1 MTFKRTKFPLPLVLL
16 GFLSIGLGSGCGKD
30 ADKRAGGIV
39 GATGETPVD
48 PGGTGTA
55 SSLEFKP
62 FPKEVYTA
70 ETADNSCVTFAVLSK
85 ANAAAVA
92 DVGIIF
98 SVVSSSA
105 TTAEDKGKITPA
117 SGVTNAEGELE
128 ASYCSGKTEGKVTIV
143 AKAGSVSINSGEIS
157 ITKKP
162 AYSFVYTGSDTPAAV
177 STDGSVINALNL
189 NLIDSGP
196 QDCTFL
202 YFKLQRTGQP
212 VVGAPVTF
220 HTQTDFP
227 KGVKLSR
234 RAEPLATDL
243 DPLNGKKMAKFEGV
257 SSTTGEFAV
266 PICTGSSL
274 GSVSVS
280 GSFTDP
286 EEGRKLTAA
295 APVIRIT
302 SGTTSY
308 VNFSLSFDPI
318 NARTLRAY
326 YNTNSEYD
334 LPFKV
339 QTGARIDGLAI
350 GDYPVT
356 IATEVGRYT
365 LVGGYP
371 DVVTGEVPVKFH
383 ALHLVD
389 NYPYQVTKFWRNQT
403 AGTIYSAAQT
413 RCDPNEIAQWVR
425 ATNAGTSIRYSTLKK
440 NWQSTMVYAIRGQ
453 EYFNDANRN
462 GVYDVGGNGF
472 WDKNQNGVFDGND
485 VITYPVGATTFDPSG
500 EWFID
505 MPTPF
510 VDVDDD
516 LLTQTTGYNPSI
528 DMLLGDEYIAP
539 NGKRDSDTVVWKSEV
554 FPISMGASAFSLTN
568 DLIRDNGSGGLRQVD
583 EVVAANDPTTV
594 QDDLRI
600 FGLNPIT
607 LLELWDPGLEAERG
621 LYNFE
626 FFAQDLCGNLLPGG
640 TKLVMDFETLYTPKY
655 GDRKPTALLFGPQ
668 IDAFREPTR
677 HLLNNVDGPNAE
689 INFNSSDHPSAST
702 GYPVFGRIAVEACS
716 NPCTGHVLAAGFAC
730 DAWVGYA
737 RLAVGD
743 PKLDQFQHT
752 LRLRSLMTV
761 PAVQSCTC
769 SAATGVY
776 FDAGECKCPEG
787 TTLGTVMGTTACYA
801 N

>member
-1 MTFKRTKFPLPLVLL
+1 MTFMRTKFPLPLILL
-16 GFLSIGLGSGCGKD
+16 SLLSIGLGSGCGKD
-30 ADKRAGGIV
+30 ADKRASGIIGG
-39 GATGETPVD
+39 TSETPED
-48 PGGTGTA
+48 PGGSGTA
-55 SSLEFKP
+55 SSLEFNP
-62 FPKEVYTA
+62 FPKEIYTA
-70 ETADNSCVTFAVLSK
+70 ESADNSCVTFTIVSK
-85 ANAAAVA
+85 ASGAVVA

-98 SVVSSSA
+98 SVVSNSA

-117 SGVTNAEGELE
+117 SGVTNGQGILE
-128 ASYCSGKTEGKVTIV
+128 ASYCSGKTEGKITIV
-143 AKAGSVSINSGEIS
+143 AKAGSISINSGEIT

-177 STDGSVINALNL
+177 GTEGAAINALNL

-202 YFKLQRTGQP
+202 YFKIQRTGQP
-212 VVGAPVTF
+212 VVGAPVSF

-234 RAEPLATDL
+234 RAEPLATGL
-243 DPLNGKKMAKFEGV
+243 DPVNGKKMAKFDGV

-274 GSVSVS
+274 GSVSVT

-286 EEGRKLTAA
+286 EEGRKLTAS

-308 VNFSLSFDPI
+308 VNFSLSFDAI

-365 LVGGYP
+365 MDGGYP
-371 DVVTGEVPVKFH
+371 DVVTGVVPVKLH

-389 NYPYQVTKFWRNQT
+389 NYPYPVTKFWRNQT

-413 RCDPNEIAQWVR
+413 RCDPTEIAQWVR
-425 ATNAGTSIRYSTLKK
+425 AANGGTPIRYSTLKK

-462 GVYDVGGNGF
+462 GIYDVGGNGF

-485 VITYPVGATTFDPSG
+485 VITYPPGATTFDPTG

-516 LLTQTTGYNPSI
+516 LLTQTTGYNPAI

-539 NGKRDSDTVVWKSEV
+539 NGKRDSDTVVWKSDV
-554 FPISMGASAFSLTN
+554 FPISMGASSFSLTN
-568 DLIRDNGSGGLRQVD
+568 DLIRDNGSGVLMQVD
-583 EVVAANDPTTV
+583 EVVATNSLMTV

-600 FGLNPIT
+600 FGLNSILPA
-607 LLELWDPGLEAERG
+607 EMWDAGYEIDRG

-640 TKLVMDFETLYTPKY
+640 TSLVMDFETLYAPKY
-655 GDRKPTALLFGPQ
+655 GERKPTALLFGPA
-668 IDAFREPTR
+668 IDALREPTR
-677 HLLNNVDGPNAE
+677 HLLANVDGPKAE
-689 INFNSSDHPSAST
+689 INFNSIDHPSASS
-702 GYPVFGRIAVEACS
+702 GYPVFGRIEVEAC
-716 NPCTGHVLAAGFAC
+716 NTPCTGLVTIGGVAC
-730 DAWVGYA
+730 DLIDWHMKILETSKTFRISTHFGSF
-737 RLAVGD
+737 LI
-743 PKLDQFQHT
+743 
-752 LRLRSLMTV
+752 
-761 PAVQSCTC
+761 
-769 SAATGVY
+769 
-776 FDAGECKCPEG
+776 
-787 TTLGTVMGTTACYA
+787 
-801 N
+801 